1 MVLHS
6 MVSKGTN
13 KIPHHMALQEVT
25 VDRLPLPLAM
35 NNSLVVTGARLVA
48 TVVVVEEVAVVVTTG
63 HKEVV
68 ALTAVGEDQ
77 VDTGVLVDPTEV
89 VGEEGVT
96 VEAEEEEA
104 VEVVAEMAEE
114 EEDTEVEVV
123 VVEGTAEVLVVET
136 EVEIEEVLVK

>member
-1 MVLHS
+1 M
-6 MVSKGTN
+6 
-13 KIPHHMALQEVT
+13 
-25 VDRLPLPLAM
+25 
-35 NNSLVVTGARLVA
+35 A

-96 VEAEEEEA
+96 VEAE
-104 VEVVAEMAEE
+104 V
-114 EEDTEVEVV
+114 
-123 VVEGTAEVLVVET
+123 GLVIIQIILGRQQNYSFHLT
-136 EVEIEEVLVK
+136 SSCK